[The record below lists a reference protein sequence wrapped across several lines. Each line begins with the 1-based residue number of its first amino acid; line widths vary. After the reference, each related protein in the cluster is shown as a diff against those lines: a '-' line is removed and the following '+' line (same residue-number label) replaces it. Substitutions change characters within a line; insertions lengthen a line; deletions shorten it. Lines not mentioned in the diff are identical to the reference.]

1 MAFTFFGVYF
11 QAEDNTEYRCG
22 FYDDDNYQ
30 PIIEKRENN
39 NWVEVS
45 QKQGT
50 GAANATCRDIR
61 NNLPI
66 RIPFPSAHT
75 QNERMELIN
84 QIIYNINRHVT
95 ERVNYRGAF
104 G

>member
-1 MAFTFFGVYF
+1 MAYNFFGVYF
-11 QAEDNTEYRCG
+11 EDENGIEYRCG
-22 FYDDDNYQ
+22 FHDDNNYQ
-30 PIIEKRENN
+30 PLVERREDSG
-39 NWVEVS
+39 WVEIN

-50 GAANATCRDIR
+50 GKANAACRMIR

-66 RIPFPSAHT
+66 PIDFPESHT

-84 QIIYNINRHVT
+84 QMIYNISRYTN
-95 ERVNYRGAF
+95 ERVNYRGAH